1 MSKNIVKEQ
10 VVDQEEVNSL
20 KGTLFS
26 TLVFVGG
33 GIVIFMITL
42 FVFYMIRL

>member
-1 MSKNIVKEQ
+1 MNTSNVKNVTEQ
-10 VVDQEEVNSL
+10 AENINSL

-33 GIVIFMITL
+33 GIVIFIVL
-42 FVFYMIRL
+42 LLALYMIRI

>member
-42 FVFYMIRL
+42 FIFYMIRL

>member
-1 MSKNIVKEQ
+1 MSKNLAEKE
-10 VVDQEEVNSL
+10 VLDQEEVHSL

-33 GIVIFMITL
+33 GIVIFMVTL
-42 FVFYMIRL
+42 FVFYMIRI